1 MVKERDGGGVNLVL
15 GGVRSCH
22 GRSGGLCRVCG
33 RCARLD
39 EVCLESRDDEEVEQ
53 LRERPE
59 KNRIEN
65 L

>member
-1 MVKERDGGGVNLVL
+1 MVVREGGVCGVNLVL

-22 GRSGGLCRVCG
+22 GLSGVLCRERG

-53 LRERPE
+53 LRERPAKRMKE
-59 KNRIEN
+59 
-65 L
+65 